1 MKAATGYY
9 GNNTILQ
16 KIKRPFCIGLA
27 ILFIGIYG
35 IILTVLYGMVTLGVQ
50 IYKLFRRE

>member
-35 IILTVLYGMVTLGVQ
+35 IILTVLCGLVTLGVQ